1 MRVAWNEQ
9 HAPMGEL
16 GCACGLDDEVPKEWL
31 REVTPDEARQIEARY
46 WIKRV
51 RRLGRFRVSFAL
63 MDEWPT
69 LLPAMGQ
76 VVVVRAE
83 CRYDSRTVDYVAYSH
98 HFDVVAEGAEPPEY
112 TATFTRHENGLVTV
126 KWEREKDWRHE
137 SPDDKLRDGATE
149 RRPSSQET

>member
-1 MRVAWNEQ
+1 MNEPEPNAGTPEKASSL
-9 HAPMGEL
+9 H
-16 GCACGLDDEVPKEWL
+16 EVG
-31 REVTPDEARQIEARY
+31 
-46 WIKRV
+46 

-69 LLPAMGQ
+69 LLPVMGQ

-98 HFDVVAEGAEPPEY
+98 HFDVVEEGVEPPEY

-126 KWEREKDWRHE
+126 KWERAKDWRHE
-137 SPDDKLRDGATE
+137 SPTAESSDGW
-149 RRPSSQET
+149 RKP